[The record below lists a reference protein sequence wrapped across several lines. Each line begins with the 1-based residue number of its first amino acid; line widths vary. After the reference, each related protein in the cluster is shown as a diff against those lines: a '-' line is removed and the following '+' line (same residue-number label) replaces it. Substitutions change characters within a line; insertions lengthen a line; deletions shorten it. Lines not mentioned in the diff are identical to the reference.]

1 MSLNRGVAALAG
13 LVVVGAGI
21 VAAGAAYGASQGK
34 PVPNV
39 AVVAGSHWTQIQPL
53 KGCYNAG
60 KAMDAT
66 AQAKCGVAIKAALND
81 EKLLPT
87 AIVPSAGGTFGIN
100 VDQDVTDNGWLAKY
114 SSGTLVQHTTN
125 AYAGPLST
133 TQVLTTQ
140 DQTTGA
146 STVGTNGPV
155 LVVETDKSGNTVYG
169 EWLFQLKVAN

>member
-21 VAAGAAYGASQGK
+21 AAGGAAWGVSSGK

-39 AVVAGSHWTQIQPL
+39 AVVAGSHWTQIAPL
-53 KGCYNAG
+53 KGCYNDG
-60 KAMDAT
+60 KAMDQA
-66 AQAKCGVAIKAALND
+66 AQAKCGVSIKAALTD

-87 AIVPSAGGTFGIN
+87 AIVPSANSTFGIN
-100 VDQDVTDNGWLAKY
+100 VDQPVVHNGWLARY
-114 SSGTLVQHTTN
+114 STGTLVQHTTN

-133 TQVLTTQ
+133 AQVLTTQ
-140 DQTTGA
+140 DQSTGA

-169 EWLFQLKVAN
+169 EWLFQLKVSN